1 MLANHEGRVTGESE
15 WVAVDWGTSNLRVWG
30 IGMGGHVLFSRSSAQ
45 GMGTL
50 APEAYRRVLADI
62 LAPDVAAAGKPLD
75 ALICG
80 MAGARQ
86 GWMEAPYLDAPADL
100 TTLAAAAVTAPG
112 PGGGPGGRL
121 RARILPGVCQR
132 GDGAEDVMRGEETQL
147 LGLST
152 LFPHFSGIVCMP
164 GTHCKWVVLSG
175 RRVERFATVMTGELF
190 EVLRT
195 HSVLRHACTGA
206 GQGPDHAEGFQSGLA
221 VAVDAPQR
229 LPAMLFKVRAGA
241 LLSDR
246 TPDWCAG
253 YLSGLLIGAE
263 IGAQRE
269 WFGRGDL
276 AVVGSAGL
284 VELYGEAMAREGK
297 QPLIVDG
304 HAASLAGLVAARQQT
319 RA

>member
-1 MLANHEGRVTGESE
+1 MRGRVPAESE

-30 IGMGGHVLFSRSSAQ
+30 IGIGGRVLFARASAQ

-50 APEAYRRVLADI
+50 APDAYPRVLADI
-62 LAPDVAAAGKPLD
+62 LAPDIAPAGKPTD

-80 MAGARQ
+80 MAGARH

-100 TTLAAAAVTAPG
+100 GTLAAAAVTASG
-112 PGGGPGGRL
+112 PDARL

-132 GDGAEDVMRGEETQL
+132 AGGAEDVMRGEETQL
-147 LGLST
+147 LGLKS
-152 LFPHFSGIVCMP
+152 LLPDFSGIVCMP

-241 LLSDR
+241 LLSAR

-304 HAASLAGLVAARQQT
+304 HAASLAGLVAARQQA

>member
-1 MLANHEGRVTGESE
+1 MTRESA

-30 IGMGGHVLFSRSSAQ
+30 IGMGGQVLFARASAQ

-50 APEAYRRVLADI
+50 APDAYPQVLADI
-62 LAPDVAAAGKPLD
+62 LAPDIDPGKPID

-100 TTLAAAAVTAPG
+100 DTLAAAAVTASG
-112 PGGGPGGRL
+112 PDARL

-132 GDGAEDVMRGEETQL
+132 VGGAEDVMRGEETQL
-147 LGLST
+147 LGLGSIA
-152 LFPHFSGIVCMP
+152 PDFSGIVCMP

-190 EVLRT
+190 EVLRA
-195 HSVLRHACTGA
+195 HSVLRHACTGS
-206 GQGPDHAEGFQSGLA
+206 GQGPDHAEGVESGL
-221 VAVDAPQR
+221 VAGVEAPQR
-229 LPAMLFKVRAGA
+229 LPSLLFKVRAGA
-241 LLSDR
+241 LLSAR

-269 WFGRGDL
+269 WIGRGDL
-276 AVVGSAGL
+276 AIVGRAGL
-284 VELYGEAMAREGK
+284 AELYAQAMAKVGK
-297 QPLIVDG
+297 QAFIVDG
-304 HAASLAGLVAARQQT
+304 DAASLAGLLAARQQG
-319 RA
+319 RE